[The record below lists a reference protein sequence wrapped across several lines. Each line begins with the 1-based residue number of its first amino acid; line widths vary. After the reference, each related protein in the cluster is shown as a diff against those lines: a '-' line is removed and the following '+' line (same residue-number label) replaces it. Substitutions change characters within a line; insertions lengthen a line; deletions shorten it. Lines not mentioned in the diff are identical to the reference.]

1 MGASVFIK
9 RVISGTS
16 IVAAVM
22 LGIYFTPA
30 VFLVVTALAMLGL
43 WEFYSM
49 IERKGVSLFKYF
61 GLTLGAIIPITVYFH
76 VHLTPKLQLLAVLLA
91 LFVTFLLELTRKE
104 THQVVLSMSATLFGV
119 LYIAWCFSFTLKIR
133 MIGPGNDLGFLLLA
147 YMLIVTKFQ
156 DIGAF
161 MVGSHL
167 GRTPFLRHV
176 SPKKT
181 LEGAVGGIAASVVA
195 SMVFGSFMITE
206 MPFYHT
212 IILGVIL
219 GIVSQLGDLFESLIK
234 RDTGVKDSGTLI
246 PGMGGVLDIIDS
258 IIFAAPVFYFY
269 LTMVLTA
276 QFGAF

>member
-1 MGASVFIK
+1 
-9 RVISGTS
+9 
-16 IVAAVM
+16 M

-43 WEFYSM
+43 WEFYTM

-61 GLTLGAIIPITVYFH
+61 GLTLGALIPVAIYFH
-76 VHLTPKLQLLAVLLA
+76 VHLNPKMQLLAVLVA

-119 LYIAWCFSFTLKIR
+119 VYIAWCFCFVLKIR
-133 MIGPGNDLGFLLLA
+133 MIGIGNDLGFLLLA

-161 MVGSHL
+161 MVGCHL
-167 GRTPFLRHV
+167 GKTPFLRHV

-181 LEGAVGGIAASVVA
+181 LEGAIGGIATSVIA
-195 SMVFGSFMITE
+195 SMIFGSFMITE

-219 GIVSQLGDLFESLIK
+219 GVVSQLGDLFESLIK

-269 LTMVLTA
+269 LTMVLTQ